1 MSIKNRWM
9 LAMLLFAG
17 IMGTNALGK
26 TKLVRSW
33 ADPSA
38 SNYQFSKVLVIAMI
52 DHAET
57 RRTAEATIAKH
68 IKRAKAIPSCT
79 VLEKDEERDVEK
91 TKQKLQKEGFDG
103 VVVLRLYIAG
113 EKMQYAAPNFPSY
126 YWNYTSYSNY
136 YMPVMATSSYLKYD
150 RIVQVET
157 LFYSLTDDKL
167 LWSGVSETSNP
178 EDVSTGV
185 EAIAKVIEKDFK
197 KKGIIK

>member
-1 MSIKNRWM
+1 MMSIKNRWM
-9 LAMLLFAG
+9 LAVLLFAG

-26 TKLVRSW
+26 TKLIQSW

-38 SNYQFSKVLVIAMI
+38 PNYRFTKMIVIAMI
-52 DHAET
+52 EHAET

-79 VLEKDEERDVEK
+79 VLQKDEERDVEK
-91 TKQKLQKEGFDG
+91 TKQRLLKEGFDG
-103 VVVLRLYIAG
+103 VVVLRLYVAG
-113 EKMQYAAPNFPSY
+113 EKVQYAAPNLPSY

-136 YMPVMATSSYLKYD
+136 AMPMVTSGYVKYD

-167 LWSGVSETSNP
+167 LWSGISETKNP
-178 EDVSTGV
+178 EDVSTAV
-185 EAIAKVIEKDFK
+185 DAIAKVIEKEFK